1 MLILPCLRWF
11 GPCVPL
17 DRALRGKVLPPPF
30 CKQENQGQDLTR
42 GQHQGQLHSF
52 QGRWQSEPGYL
63 GGDPG
68 TPSPP
73 SRPRSSLGSSPGDQA
88 PCPAFFP
95 LKDRDPR
102 HRLGHRP
109 RGQLS
114 PGYRAGSSRQG
125 SPAAQAPCWGRR
137 SGGGGGRGS
146 AAGGEGWVKIPQTRA
161 GSPLC
166 SFPAFPETRWTQ
178 DNWPII
184 LAGCRQSK

>member
-1 MLILPCLRWF
+1 MLTLPCLRWF

-52 QGRWQSEPGYL
+52 RGHWQSEPGHL
-63 GGDPG
+63 RGDPG

-73 SRPRSSLGSSPGDQA
+73 SHPRSSLGSSPGDQA
-88 PCPAFFP
+88 PRPAFFP
-95 LKDRDPR
+95 LKDCDPR

-114 PGYRAGSSRQG
+114 PGYRAVSSYQG
-125 SPAAQAPCWGRR
+125 SPAAQPPAGADRVGGRE
-137 SGGGGGRGS
+137 GRGS
-146 AAGGEGWVKIPQTRA
+146 AARGEGWVKIPQTRA

-166 SFPAFPETRWTQ
+166 SFPAFSKTRRTQ
-178 DNWPII
+178 DNWPIV
-184 LAGCRQSK
+184 LTGSRQSE